1 MDPSDRDARDL
12 GAGEVD
18 LGEVDFAIAAFRE
31 EGRWSVAV
39 LPARIA
45 GSAASLVAALR
56 QFPGEGGTFGFV
68 GVDDEYFVALLQSGS
83 RTRGFI
89 SDAIAILDSP
99 WAEELAEL
107 MQIDVD
113 DEEIEDY
120 IAIGDLSIFAD
131 LGLDAD
137 AVELVCEDEDLFPD
151 EQVRSIANR
160 LGFGAELRSVLR
172 DR

>member
-18 LGEVDFAIAAFRE
+18 LSEVDFAIAAFRE

-99 WAEELAEL
+99 GPRELAEL

-113 DEEIEDY
+113 DEELEDY

-131 LGLDAD
+131 FGLDAD

-160 LGFGAELRSVLR
+160 LGFGPSCARCSR